1 MSTDRIFGAVAA
13 TAGEIRAGFTDRRRA
28 ESANPT
34 GDEQLAADVRADR
47 LLAEELLAIE
57 SVAGYASEEREDV
70 LEGGSGEYHVACDP
84 LDGSSNLASNNPA
97 GTIVGVYD
105 RRPPAPGESL
115 LAAGYVLYGPV
126 TTMVVAREGKK
137 VTEYLIE
144 DGERTVLDD
153 DIGLPA
159 EPTVYGLGGRVP
171 DWPGPVAAYVE
182 HLEEKRLKLRYGGA
196 MVADVNQVLAH
207 GGVFGYPM
215 LADRPEGKLRAV
227 FEALPMAYV
236 IEAAGGASSD
246 GTESLL
252 AAAPERLHERTPVFL
267 GNPDPIEA
275 VEATVEGR

>member
-1 MSTDRIFGAVAA
+1 MSVDRIFGGVAA

-28 ESANPT
+28 AGENPT

-47 LLAEELLAIE
+47 LLAEKLLAIE

-70 LEGGSGEYHVACDP
+70 LKGGSGEYHVACDP

-115 LAAGYVLYGPV
+115 VAAGYVLYGPV
-126 TTMVVAREGKK
+126 TTMVVADDE

-153 DIGLPA
+153 DIRLPA
-159 EPTVYGLGGRVP
+159 EPTVYGLGGRAP

-182 HLEEKRLKLRYGGA
+182 QLEDRRLKLRYGGA

-215 LADRPEGKLRAV
+215 LEDRPDGKLRAV

-236 IEAAGGASSD
+236 LERAGGASSD
-246 GTESLL
+246 GTDSLL

-267 GNPDPIEA
+267 GNADPIEA
-275 VEATVEGR
+275 LEGTLSRR

>member
-1 MSTDRIFGAVAA
+1 MSVGRIFGAVAA

-47 LLAEELLAIE
+47 LLAEKLLAIE
-57 SVAGYASEEREDV
+57 SVASYASEEREDV
-70 LEGGSGEYHVACDP
+70 LNDGDGEYHVACDP

-115 LAAGYVLYGPV
+115 VAAGYVLYGPV
-126 TTMVVAREGKK
+126 TTMVVAEES

-144 DGERTVLDD
+144 DGERTVLETDVR
-153 DIGLPA
+153 LPA

-171 DWPGPVAAYVE
+171 DWPDSIAAYVE
-182 HLEEKRLKLRYGGA
+182 QVEERRLKLRYGGA

-236 IEAAGGASSD
+236 LEAAGGASSD
-246 GTESLL
+246 GSESLL

-267 GNPDPIEA
+267 GNADLIEA
-275 VEATVEGR
+275 LEATVEGH